1 VRRGG
6 SMEKATKTARHLLEN
21 KTLGTVSVKPEDS
34 VLATLKVMAEH
45 DIGAVVVMNGDTLA
59 GILSERDCARKLDL
73 LGRTAAGTLVRD
85 IMTARVVFATPNNT
99 VDQCLALM
107 KDKRIR
113 HLPVV
118 DGGRVIGVLSIRDVL
133 EELIAEEEQ
142 LIQQLQQ
149 DRLYFTETGGTY

>member
-1 VRRGG
+1 
-6 SMEKATKTARHLLEN
+6 MEKVTKTARDLVKGKAHGIIFVSGEDPVLE
-21 KTLGTVSVKPEDS
+21 
-34 VLATLKVMAEH
+34 ALKALAEH
-45 DIGAVVVMNGDTLA
+45 DIGAVLVMNGDTLA
-59 GILSERDCARKLDL
+59 GILSERDCVRKLELD
-73 LGRTAAGTLVRD
+73 GRTAAGTRVRE
-85 IMTARVVFATPNNT
+85 IMTSRVVYATPNNT

-118 DGGRVIGVLSIRDVL
+118 DGNRVIGVLSVRDVL
-133 EELIAEEEQ
+133 EELMAEEGQ